1 MKKDLWGSLYNTEED
16 VVVPLL
22 EELNNSAYV
31 YIKPNIESRYGFTK
45 SGKINKKGLYLIYK
59 DDKLIYVGMST
70 GYIQTRISRFFAAAR
85 RTDRFDERHPA
96 GEKYHKIYNNF
107 DNISIKTVDFD
118 FNSLPQKITVENVE
132 EELIYRLK
140 PLLNAKGNKS
150 RFCANAVLRLK
161 ESI

>member
-1 MKKDLWGSLYNTEED
+1 
-16 VVVPLL
+16 
-22 EELNNSAYV
+22 
-31 YIKPNIESRYGFTK
+31 
-45 SGKINKKGLYLIYK
+45 
-59 DDKLIYVGMST
+59 MST